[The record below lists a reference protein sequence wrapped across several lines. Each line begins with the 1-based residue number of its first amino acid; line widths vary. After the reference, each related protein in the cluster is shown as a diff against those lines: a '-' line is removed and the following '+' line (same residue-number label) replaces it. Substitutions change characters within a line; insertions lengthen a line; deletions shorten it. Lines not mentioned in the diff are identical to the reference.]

1 MSTSIARTPQKQIV
15 ILGGGFAGVYT
26 AMYLEKIFRRHPDVE
41 ITLINNANYFVFQ
54 PMLPEVISGSI
65 EIQHVINP
73 IRRLCPR
80 TNLHMREVQAIDLDR
95 KVVTTSPG
103 FRPTLQRIEYDHLVI
118 GLGTVMNFSRMPG
131 LQQHAL
137 QFKNL
142 GDALHLR
149 NHIIHV
155 LEEAD
160 IEKDEDL
167 RRSQLT
173 FIVAGGGFS
182 GVETAAELN
191 DFVRTAARHYRHLD
205 PNEVRVILLHSGDR
219 ILPELSYDVGVFA
232 YRLLQKRGVHIRFNT
247 RLAGATAEGA
257 ILEPGEKMPAR
268 TLVATVPAGPHPLIA
283 GLPCQKTQ
291 GRILVNDR
299 LEVPDY
305 PGVWA
310 LGDCAWIPDSREG
323 GSCPPTAQY
332 AVREAKC
339 VARNIAASMNGG
351 ELKRFRFSSIGMSAA
366 LGHRS
371 AVAEILG
378 VKIWGIL
385 AWIIWRTIY
394 WAKLPGIERKLRV
407 GVDWFLDLIL
417 PPDIVQI
424 KTARSRTLN
433 QEHFG
438 PGEIVFREGD
448 HGDRVYLI
456 VKGEVDVVQE
466 SGGRPQILARL
477 CAGECFGEMALLTD
491 APRNATIRAVGDLDV
506 LSVYREDF
514 QTLLMHLPGL
524 RQIFDNLMTQRKRG
538 AAD

>member
-1 MSTSIARTPQKQIV
+1 MQHTPVKQVV
-15 ILGGGFAGVYT
+15 ILGGGFGGVYT
-26 AMYLEKIFRRHPDVE
+26 AMHLEKTLGRQREIE
-41 ITLINNANYFVFQ
+41 ITLINSENYFVFQ

-65 EIQHVINP
+65 EIQHIINP
-73 IRRLCPR
+73 IRRLCR
-80 TNLHMREVQAIDLDR
+80 HTNLHMREVQAIDLHQ
-95 KVVTTSPG
+95 KIVTTGPG
-103 FRPTLQRIEYDHLVI
+103 FRPTLQRIRYDYLVI
-118 GLGTVMNFSRMPG
+118 AVGTVMNFSRMPG
-131 LQQHAL
+131 LKQHAF
-137 QFKNL
+137 QFKNI
-142 GDALHLR
+142 GDALYLR

-160 IEKDEDL
+160 IEKDEGL
-167 RRSQLT
+167 RRAQLT
-173 FIVAGGGFS
+173 FVVAGGGFS

-191 DFVRTAARHYRHLD
+191 DFVRNATRHYRHLD
-205 PNEVRVILLHSGDR
+205 PKDVRVILIHSGDR

-232 YRLLQKRGVHIRFNT
+232 YKLLQKRGVIIRLNT

-257 ILEPGEKMPAR
+257 ILEYGDKIPTK
-268 TLVATVPAGPHPLIA
+268 TLVATVPAGPHPLLA
-283 GLPCQKTQ
+283 ELPCEKVN
-291 GRILVNDR
+291 GRLLVNDR
-299 LEVPDY
+299 LELTAY

-310 LGDCAWIPDSREG
+310 LGDCAWIPDSHSG
-323 GSCPPTAQY
+323 GCCPPTAQH
-332 AVREAKC
+332 AVRAAKC
-339 VARNIAASMNGG
+339 VARNIVATIRDG
-351 ELKRFRFSSIGMSAA
+351 EQKHFRFSSLGMSAA

-385 AWIIWRTIY
+385 AWFIWRTIY
-394 WAKLPGIERKLRV
+394 WTKLPGIERKLRV

-438 PGEIVFREGD
+438 PGETIFRQGD

-456 VKGEVDVVQE
+456 VKGEVEVVQE
-466 SGGRPQILARL
+466 AGGRQSVIARL
-477 CAGECFGEMALLTD
+477 HAGDCFGEMALLQD
-491 APRNATIRAVGDLDV
+491 APRNATIRATSEVDV

-514 QTLLMHLPGL
+514 QTLMAHLPGL
-524 RQIFDNLMTQRKRG
+524 REIFDDLMSSRNRP